1 MGFGNVTAE
10 RRAIE
15 ATYEDTADLFRSMA
29 VTDENNISHN
39 VQKALC
45 EGIPCALSKGVNTSA
60 EQKAQTV
67 EHTNIL
73 FAAPEFEILP
83 GDTVKVTRFGRV
95 RNFTV
100 LGFPDVYATHQEIK
114 LKERGLA

>member
-15 ATYEDTADLFRSMA
+15 ATYEDTADIFRSVA
-29 VTDENNISHN
+29 VTDENNISHS
-39 VQKALC
+39 VQKALY
-45 EGIPCALSKGVNTSA
+45 EAISCALSKGANTSA

-67 EHTNIL
+67 DHTSVL
-73 FAAPEFEILP
+73 FIAPELDIKP
-83 GDTVKVTRFGRV
+83 GDTVKVTRFGRS
-95 RNFTV
+95 RGFTV
-100 LGFPDVYATHQEIK
+100 LGFPDVYATHQEIR